1 MFTLQIQS
9 WGEILD
15 LGCDFLDTEIMGT
28 HTMRRPSQ
36 ARGQWNPHT
45 VGRPSRVRAQ
55 QNSHAGIAREIEAA
69 ELLFEEDDFQRF

>member
-9 WGEILD
+9 CGEILD
-15 LGCDFLDTEIMGT
+15 LGHDFLDTEIMGT

-36 ARGQWNPHT
+36 ACGQWNPHT
-45 VGRPSRVRAQ
+45 VGRLSRVRAQ
-55 QNSHAGIAREIEAA
+55 QNSHAGIAREIEVS